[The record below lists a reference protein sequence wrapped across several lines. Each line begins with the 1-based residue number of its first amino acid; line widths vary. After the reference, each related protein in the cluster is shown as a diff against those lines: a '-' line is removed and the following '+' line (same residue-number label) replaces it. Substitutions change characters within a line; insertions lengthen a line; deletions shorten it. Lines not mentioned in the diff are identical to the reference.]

1 MGCEHGWLCSG
12 LLPRRAGFESLVPHV
27 RKVTRDVTVSEP
39 ITLDDLRW
47 LVDQCKDFPP
57 GSRVSVTGYKYID
70 PRDHDSASITV
81 HGAESR

>member
-1 MGCEHGWLCSG
+1 M
-12 LLPRRAGFESLVPHV
+12 

-47 LVDQCKDFPP
+47 IVDQCKDFAPN
-57 GSRVSVTGYKYID
+57 SRVSVKEHRTID
-70 PRDHDSASITV
+70 MRDWDPASITV